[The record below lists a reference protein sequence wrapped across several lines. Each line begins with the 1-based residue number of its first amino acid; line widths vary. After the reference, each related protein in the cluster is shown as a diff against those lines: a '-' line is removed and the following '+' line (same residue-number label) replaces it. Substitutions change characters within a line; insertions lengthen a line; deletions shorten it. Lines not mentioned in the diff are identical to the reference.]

1 MQVSHSDTLLQSPAI
16 QALGQFILARR
27 QTWQKQVPEFEQ
39 FEQELHTFI
48 MAVECECLSAEL
60 KRYDVAA
67 PAVEVGGTI
76 YRQVLASPETYLTA
90 AGPVKVERHL
100 YRPAGR
106 SSKSLCPLEVR
117 AGMIAGSYTPRAAR
131 QAAFVMAHLTSGE
144 SEELFGELGGMQP
157 SRSHLDRLP
166 KAISPHWE
174 THRLEWEAAL
184 RAQETV
190 PAEAAVLALSVD
202 GVMAPIKGGH
212 NPVQRAQPGKH
223 ASGPTGNREVGC
235 GTVVLYDAEGVRLQ
249 TIRYGRMPES
259 NKTSLQH
266 QLQAEAVSILALR
279 PDLVRVRLADG
290 AKDNWRLLAEVERAL
305 PAPPQP
311 SIEIVDF
318 YHACEH
324 LKRGCDAA
332 WGESTAYGQAEFVRL
347 KTLLKEATDGAD
359 VVIRVLKYQHSR
371 AGGNKRKRLEA
382 ELTYFRNQKPR
393 MHYADYIRRGLP
405 IASGVMEAACK
416 TLVTQRTPHHPPPA
430 WRCQRAVGRWVR
442 VKRSGMAWTLTGGQ
456 AILTLRSLIQSQRWS
471 SAWGLVSADFRQTVI
486 ERSPQLAR
494 AQTQTLHP
502 AACKPT
508 SDRSTRASYAA
519 LPLVA

>member
-1 MQVSHSDTLLQSPAI
+1 MTVSHSDSILHSPAI
-16 QALGQFILARR
+16 QALGQFILARP
-27 QTWQKQVPEFEQ
+27 QAWEKGVPEFEQ
-39 FEQELHTFI
+39 FEQELHARV
-48 MAVECECLSAEL
+48 MAVECECLGAEL
-60 KRYDVAA
+60 KRYDVVAQE
-67 PAVEVGGTI
+67 VEVGGMI
-76 YRQVLASPETYLTA
+76 YREVMTSPETYLTT

-106 SSKSLCPLEVR
+106 SSKSLCPLELR
-117 AGMIAGSYTPRAAR
+117 AGIIAGSFTPRAAR
-131 QAAFVMAHLTSGE
+131 QAAFLMAHLTSGE
-144 SEELFGELGGMQP
+144 SESAFDELGGMRP

-174 THRLEWEAAL
+174 AHRLEWEAAI

-202 GVMAPIKGGH
+202 GVMAPMKGGH

-259 NKTSLQH
+259 NKTTLQH
-266 QLQAEAVSILALR
+266 QLQAEVASILALQ

-290 AKDNWRLLAEVERAL
+290 AKDNWRLLADVELTL

-311 SIEIVDF
+311 SLEIVDF

-332 WGESTAYGQAEFVRL
+332 WGESTAFGKAEFVRL
-347 KTLLKEATDGAD
+347 KTLLKEADDGAD
-359 VVIRVLKYQHSR
+359 LVIRVLKYQHGCAHGR
-371 AGGNKRKRLEA
+371 KRKRLET
-382 ELTYFRNQKPR
+382 ELTYFRNQKSR
-393 MHYADYIRRGLP
+393 MHYADYLRRSLP

-416 TLVTQRTPHHPPPA
+416 TLVTQRM
-430 WRCQRAVGRWVR
+430 
-442 VKRSGMAWTLTGGQ
+442 KRSGMAWTLTGGQ

-471 SAWGLVSADFRQTVI
+471 SAWPLLSADFRQTVSV
-486 ERSPQLAR
+486 RSPLPTLAE
-494 AQTQTLHP
+494 APAIQP
-502 AACKPT
+502 AARKPT
-508 SDRSTRASYAA
+508 SVYSTQASYTA
-519 LPLVA
+519 LPLAT